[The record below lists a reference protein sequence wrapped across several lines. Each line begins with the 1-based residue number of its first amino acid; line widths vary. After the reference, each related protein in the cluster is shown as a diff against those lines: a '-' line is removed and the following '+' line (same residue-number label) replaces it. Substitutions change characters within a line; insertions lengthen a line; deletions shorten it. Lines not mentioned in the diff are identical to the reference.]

1 MKVTLLS
8 YVKYMNFDLSLYINR
23 MKLVFN
29 KNIKLSLLALS
40 IVYILV
46 IVNYFY

>member
-8 YVKYMNFDLSLYINR
+8 YVKYMNFDLLYINR